1 MGSVAAARRAGTRQ
15 ANAAATISSRV
26 TPAKINGSREL
37 SVTHFVAILSNA
49 TLSRRPAASPAP
61 RLAAVEMSKKGNK
74 TAGFGA
80 GGVAKPNSLVG
91 VARPE
96 VTRLEEPTRGG
107 GTRGSQR
114 KDKKRRQ

>member
-61 RLAAVEMSKKGNK
+61 RLAAGGMRKKRK
-74 TAGFGA
+74 KSAGFWPGA
-80 GGVAKPNSLVG
+80 PGKPNFL
-91 VARPE
+91 
-96 VTRLEEPTRGG
+96 GG
-107 GTRGSQR
+107 GGAPEGTPL
-114 KDKKRRQ
+114 

>member
-1 MGSVAAARRAGTRQ
+1 MGSVAAGRRGGTRQ

-61 RLAAVEMSKKGNK
+61 RLAAVGVSTKRKKTGGFWARGRRNAELIGRGAARYGD
-74 TAGFGA
+74 TPSRANAGE
-80 GGVAKPNSLVG
+80 GVA
-91 VARPE
+91 
-96 VTRLEEPTRGG
+96 
-107 GTRGSQR
+107 
-114 KDKKRRQ
+114 

>member
-49 TLSRRPAASPAP
+49 TLSRRPAARPAP
-61 RLAAVEMSKKGNK
+61 RLAA
-74 TAGFGA
+74 AGMGTMRNTSAAFSPGGTPKPELLGA
-80 GGVAKPNSLVG
+80 GGAPDETKLVG
-91 VARPE
+91 
-96 VTRLEEPTRGG
+96 PT
-107 GTRGSQR
+107 
-114 KDKKRRQ
+114 